1 MSSRPIQFLFDLEAR
16 SYFTNLVK
24 SSSTGDFKIK
34 LQQYWLCCQIGIKF
48 DKKGKVPEPKGNWLV
63 DNFAPPLAEHAD
75 FIRSVVFWRYADAL
89 GVDPEDRED
98 MIPQLRMFFDENKQ
112 TKLGDAGMNLMDAYA
127 AGGFEILQERI
138 PNPTDLS
145 SFLIDYVALLTS
157 ETA

>member
-1 MSSRPIQFLFDLEAR
+1 MMKSRPIQFLFGSEAR
-16 SYFTNLVK
+16 DYFDRLEK
-24 SSSTGDFKIK
+24 SSATGDFKIK

-48 DKKGKVPEPKGNWLV
+48 DKKGKVPESKGAWLV
-63 DNFAPPLAEHAD
+63 DNIAPPLAEHAD

-89 GVDPEDRED
+89 GVNPEDRED
-98 MIPQLRMFFDENKQ
+98 MVPQLKAFFDEHKK

-157 ETA
+157 ET